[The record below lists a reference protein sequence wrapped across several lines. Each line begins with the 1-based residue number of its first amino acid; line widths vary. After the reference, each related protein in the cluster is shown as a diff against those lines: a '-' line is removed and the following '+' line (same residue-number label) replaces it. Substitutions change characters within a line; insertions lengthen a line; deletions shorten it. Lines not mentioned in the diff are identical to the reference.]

1 MGKVSGKYVKFII
14 YLIVLILVNV
24 AGTTLFF
31 RVDLTENRMFSISDY
46 SKQMVATL
54 SEPLTINVFFTKN
67 LPPPYNNVEQYL
79 HDLLEEY
86 ALYSNNFFNYRF
98 YDVSLEEGAVTPE
111 TRANRDLA
119 SDYGIEPVQ
128 IQNIEND
135 EVKFQ
140 RAYMGLALIHGDLV
154 ERIPTITATDGLEY
168 KLTTAIQKLN
178 HKISALLNLS
188 GKIQTKLFLSSSL
201 ENVAPYMKLK
211 GLQGLPEKFKD
222 IVKNLNAKNYDKL
235 EFHHIDPATERELE
249 EASKKYNV
257 MSLKWPALLDG
268 KIPAGQ
274 GLIGLVMEY
283 GNKFLRI
290 PLLNVL
296 RIPIIGT
303 RYDLVN
309 IDNIEQTL
317 NDNLEFLV
325 DINEDL
331 GFLADHGTPSL
342 SGAMPMGQPNPD
354 SLAIFNKM
362 VSQNYTIKNVYLSEE
377 KIPDDINALLIAR
390 PTETFT
396 DYELYQIDQALM
408 RGKNLILF
416 LDRYNEIFPQDRQS
430 MIFNRGPRYV
440 EIDTGLEKLL
450 NHYGIRI
457 KPGYVMD
464 ENSFNQ
470 QVPRQFGGGERKL
483 YFVPVIQNQFINH
496 NVPFMKNIKGLVV
509 SKISP
514 LALDDETLSKSG
526 LKASMLFTS
535 SDRSWEMTD
544 NITTNPMLIRAP
556 TSEDELKSIPLAYL
570 LEGEFPSY
578 FADKP
583 IPEKPGSDADSAKS
597 KDSSDEKSKSPDLSK
612 IEEKGATLAK
622 GKPAKIFLIATAEIL
637 KDTMLDVEGVS
648 TNATFIMN
656 VVDALNHR
664 EGIAEMRSKEQQFNP
679 LNDIAPGTKIFTKAF
694 NIAGLPVIVILFG
707 VAIGLARNR
716 RKKKIQMIFQH
727 QGEML

>member
-1 MGKVSGKYVKFII
+1 MGNIPGKPVKFII
-14 YLIVLILVNV
+14 YLILVVLVNV

-31 RVDLTENRMFSISDY
+31 RMDLTENRMFSISDY
-46 SKQMVATL
+46 SKQMVSTL

-98 YDVSLEEGAVTPE
+98 YDVSLEEGAVTDD

-154 ERIPTITATDGLEY
+154 ERISTITTTDGLEY
-168 KLTTAIQKLN
+168 KLTMAIQKLN

-188 GKIQTKLFLSSSL
+188 DKIQTTLFLSSSL
-201 ENVAPYMKLK
+201 EQVAPYMGLK
-211 GLQGLPEKFKD
+211 GLQGLPEKFQE
-222 IVKNLNAKNYDKL
+222 IVKNLNAKNYGRL
-235 EFHHIDPATERELE
+235 EFHHIDPITEREVN
-249 EASKKYNV
+249 AAAKKYNV
-257 MSLKWPALLDG
+257 MRLKWPALLDG
-268 KIPAGQ
+268 KIAAGQ

-283 GNKFLRI
+283 GDKFLRI
-290 PLLNVL
+290 PLLNVV

-303 RYDLVN
+303 RYDLVD
-309 IDNIEQTL
+309 IGSIEQTL

-325 DINEDL
+325 NINEDL

-342 SGAMPMGQPNPD
+342 SGAMPTGQPNPD
-354 SLAIFNKM
+354 SLSVFSKL
-362 VSQNYTIKNVYLSEE
+362 VSQNYNIKDIYLKEE
-377 KIPDDINALLIAR
+377 KIPDGINALVIAR

-396 DYELYQIDQALM
+396 DYDLYQIDQALM

-416 LDRYNEIFPQDRQS
+416 LDQYNEIFPRDRQS

-440 EIDTGLEKLL
+440 RIDTGLEKLL
-450 NHYGIRI
+450 THYGIRI

-464 ENSFNQ
+464 ENSFKQ
-470 QVPRQFGGGERKL
+470 QVPRQFGGGEQQL
-483 YFVPVIQNQFINH
+483 YFVPIIQNQFINH
-496 NVPFMKNIKGLVV
+496 KVRFMKNIKALVV

-514 LALDDETLSKSG
+514 LALDDKTLSENG
-526 LKASMLFTS
+526 LTANMLFAS

-544 NITTNPMLIRAP
+544 NITTNPTLIRPP
-556 TSEDELKSIPLAYL
+556 TADEMKSIPLAYL

-578 FADKP
+578 FAGKP
-583 IPEKPGSDADSAKS
+583 IPEKPESDTDSATTE
-597 KDSSDEKSKSPDLSK
+597 DSSDSESRNPDLSK
-612 IEEKGATLAK
+612 IEEEGATLTK
-622 GKPAKIFLIATAEIL
+622 GKPAKIFLTATSEIL
-637 KDTMLDVEGVS
+637 RDTMLDTEGVS
-648 TNATFIMN
+648 TNATFILN

-679 LNDIAPGTKIFTKAF
+679 LHEIAPGTKIFVKAF
-694 NIAGLPVIVILFG
+694 NIAGLPAMVILFG
-707 VAIGLARNR
+707 VAVGLTRNR

-727 QGEML
+727 QGEAL